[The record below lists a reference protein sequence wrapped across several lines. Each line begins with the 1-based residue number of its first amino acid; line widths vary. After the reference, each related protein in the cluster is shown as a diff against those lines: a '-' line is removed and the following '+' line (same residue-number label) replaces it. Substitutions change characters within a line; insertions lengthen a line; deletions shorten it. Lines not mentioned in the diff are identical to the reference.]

1 MIVKIL
7 QHVSNR
13 FSIVF
18 GHLLVL
24 PVLWKSLASEIAG
37 AKIRSLSRAT
47 CLPSGRTSP
56 TKKRQKETD
65 ARWAKK
71 NGGSYYGYKDH
82 LKVDNKYKLIQAYS
96 PADASVH
103 DSQAL
108 GDFSMGPTRGKP
120 STGTAP
126 IRARNI
132 GRQLPTTR

>member
-1 MIVKIL
+1 
-7 QHVSNR
+7 
-13 FSIVF
+13 
-18 GHLLVL
+18 LVL

-37 AKIRSLSRAT
+37 AKTRPLNRAT
-47 CLPSGRTSP
+47 CLPRGRTSP
-56 TKKRQKETD
+56 TKKRQKDTD
-65 ARWAKK
+65 ARWAKRK
-71 NGGSYYGYKDH
+71 AGSYYGYKEH
-82 LKVDNKYKLIQAYS
+82 LKVDNKYELIKDYC